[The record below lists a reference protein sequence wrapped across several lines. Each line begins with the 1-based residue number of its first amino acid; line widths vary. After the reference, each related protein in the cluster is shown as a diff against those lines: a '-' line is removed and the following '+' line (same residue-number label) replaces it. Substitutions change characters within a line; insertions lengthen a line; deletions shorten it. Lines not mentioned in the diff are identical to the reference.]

1 MPSFPQGVKS
11 VKRDLVLTQ
20 HGLVLVGRENK
31 ANSNKKKG
39 GTNNAVE
46 IITKKISLGE
56 LEQIALSTR
65 QDDFVVIVVR
75 DSHDLLLQV

>member
-1 MPSFPQGVKS
+1 MKS

-56 LEQIALSTR
+56 LDQV
-65 QDDFVVIVVR
+65 DHFVLK
-75 DSHDLLLQV
+75 LLPLLPLEETIDVSPVELFVTFFFV